1 MKIIILAISNW
12 VIENLPIPVLCEATV
27 VCEARVVCV
36 ARVKVTVTPAIFR
49 KAKAT
54 VSVAI
59 VSVAIV
65 SVAIVSVATVH
76 EVIVD
81 EVPLTAVTVLLCDHL
96 QKSTLKS
103 APKKP
108 LELS

>member
-1 MKIIILAISNW
+1 MKIVILVIANWIIA
-12 VIENLPIPVLCEATV
+12 NLPIPVLCEATV
-27 VCEARVVCV
+27 VCV
-36 ARVKVTVTPAIFR
+36 ARVKVTVTPATFSE
-49 KAKAT
+49 AKAT
-54 VSVAI
+54 VSVAT
-59 VSVAIV
+59 AT
-65 SVAIVSVATVH
+65 VSVATVH

-81 EVPLTAVTVLLCDHL
+81 AAPLTAVTVQQYDHL

>member
-12 VIENLPIPVLCEATV
+12 VIANLPIPVLCEATV
-27 VCEARVVCV
+27 VCVV
-36 ARVKVTVTPAIFR
+36 RVKVTVTPAIVGL
-49 KAKAT
+49 AKAT

-65 SVAIVSVATVH
+65 SVAKAIVSVATVH

-81 EVPLTAVTVLLCDHL
+81 AVPLTAVTVLLCDHL